1 MTRMP
6 TVAFLGNPKNTSME
20 GRREWNYHKL
30 ENYYN
35 TLLIPLGIESDGL
48 RMVAEERM
56 NP

>member
-1 MTRMP
+1 MP

-48 RMVAEERM
+48 RLVAEERM
-56 NP
+56 NL